1 MFRKFTVSILF
12 LSLLLTSGFS
22 FSQELD
28 TLNNANLDS
37 LQNIKL
43 DSLHFKTYV
52 VQSDSDVVAE
62 VNRNALL
69 IDMIHSNGEIAVK
82 TSSIDESGSIEIKVK
97 RKDDVWYKI
106 SGSIAV
112 FSKDAFWGHFNRKNF
127 IYVNN
132 LNETVIEGRTTDTN
146 IGYITRI
153 RCSFDDIQNVM
164 SGTCFICVGEQ
175 DKVVSEDDPSFYLIT
190 VKSDNKYKKY
200 WIRKDDYT
208 VTKYIQY
215 DDKNNV
221 YLTVEYSNFY
231 KISNSSYAKKIVI
244 ERPAKREKLSL
255 YLTEVSLNQN
265 NLNFRVDIPSDFR
278 RIKWLK

>member
-1 MFRKFTVSILF
+1 MLRKFTVSILF

-28 TLNNANLDS
+28 TLHNPNLDS

-52 VQSDSDVVAE
+52 VQSDSDVVAV

-132 LNETVIEGRTTDTN
+132 LNETVIEGKTNDTN

-164 SGTCFICVGEQ
+164 SGTCYICVTEK
-175 DKVVSEDDPSFYLIT
+175 DIVVSENDPTFYLIT
-190 VKSDNKYKKY
+190 IKSENKSKKY

-208 VTKYIQY
+208 VTKYVQY
-215 DDKNNV
+215 DDKNDI

-231 KISNSSYAKKIVI
+231 KTSNSAYAKRIVI
-244 ERPAKREKLSL
+244 QRPAKREKLSL
-255 YLTEVSLNQN
+255 FLTEVSLNQN
-265 NLNFRVDIPSDFR
+265 NLIFTVDVPSDFR
-278 RIKWLK
+278 KIKWLK